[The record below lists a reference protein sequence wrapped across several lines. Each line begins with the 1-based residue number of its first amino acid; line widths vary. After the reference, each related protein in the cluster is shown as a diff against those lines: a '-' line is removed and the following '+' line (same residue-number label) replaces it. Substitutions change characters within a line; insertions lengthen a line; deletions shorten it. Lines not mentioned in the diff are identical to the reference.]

1 MLIQYCIL
9 SYLIRRIYQNIFVRF
24 FSFAKGQQTFKIKPV
39 IIYSQDHPRRD
50 EKKLHWYGTQYLPWT
65 LTFIFIAT
73 KLKQLFY
80 GYIQSMKK
88 QFWQLFKYVYFFHFE
103 LLASNTIKNETG
115 KKLKSLLE
123 IIFLVKYSSEF
134 LANLG
139 HTGIS

>member
-1 MLIQYCIL
+1 
-9 SYLIRRIYQNIFVRF
+9 
-24 FSFAKGQQTFKIKPV
+24 
-39 IIYSQDHPRRD
+39 
-50 EKKLHWYGTQYLPWT
+50 
-65 LTFIFIAT
+65 
-73 KLKQLFY
+73 
-80 GYIQSMKK
+80 MKK

-123 IIFLVKYSSEF
+123 IIFLVKYSPEF